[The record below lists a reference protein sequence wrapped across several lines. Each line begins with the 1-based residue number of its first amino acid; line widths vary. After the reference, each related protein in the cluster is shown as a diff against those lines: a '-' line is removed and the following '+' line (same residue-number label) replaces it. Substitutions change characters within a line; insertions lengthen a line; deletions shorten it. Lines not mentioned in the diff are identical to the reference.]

1 MSQPPVA
8 YVTIDPREQVQWPAL
23 LLVVVGAVGIL
34 LQLGVILFNVLGT
47 GLGASLGQK
56 GPEEVANMLFSGVV
70 GIVFATVG
78 LLVGIFIVYGG
89 LQMRSLRSYALSVAT
104 AVVAMVPCV
113 SPCCCLGLPVGI
125 WALVV
130 LLKPGVRDAFH

>member
-1 MSQPPVA
+1 MSQPPVT

-56 GPEEVANMLFSGVV
+56 GPEEVASMLFSGVV